1 MTIPE
6 GNLKGNVE
14 RFTGFADLY
23 DQFRPEAPKLVVDIL
38 TSYLEKRPGLV
49 LDLGCG
55 TGLSTL
61 IWKDYGDRIIGVEP
75 NGDMRS
81 KAEKKR
87 QALPGAAHISFV
99 PGYSNSLGDIGD
111 ESVDIITCSQSFHWM
126 EPVGT
131 MKEAG
136 RVLNEGGAFAAY
148 DCDWPPTIHW
158 KLEQEYVQLL
168 EKADALA
175 HQLTDGE
182 EQAVKRNKNE
192 HLKVLKDSGVFRYT
206 REIVFHNK
214 ETCDAAR
221 YTGLALS
228 QGGLQTVLKQ
238 GSSELHPEIEDFR
251 NHVEEYFNGATK
263 EILFSYRLRLG
274 IK

>member
-6 GNLKGNVE
+6 GNLKGNVD

-38 TSYLEKRPGLV
+38 SSYLSKRPHLV

-61 IWKDYGDRIIGVEP
+61 IWKEYADRIIGVEP
-75 NGDMRS
+75 NDDMRS
-81 KAEKKR
+81 KAEEKR
-87 QALPGAAHISFV
+87 QELVGADHISYV
-99 PGYSNSLGDIGD
+99 PGFSNSLNEVKD

-126 EPVGT
+126 EPIGT
-131 MKEAG
+131 LKEAG
-136 RVLNEGGAFAAY
+136 RVLNEGGIFAAY
-148 DCDWPPTIHW
+148 DCDWPPTVHW
-158 KLEQEYVQLL
+158 KLEQEYLQLL
-168 EKADALA
+168 EQADLLA
-175 HQLTDGE
+175 HQLTNGE

-192 HLKVLKDSGVFRYT
+192 HLKVLKDSGIFRYT
-206 REIVFHNK
+206 REVVFHNK
-214 ETCDAAR
+214 ENCDAER

-238 GSSELHPEIEDFR
+238 GSVELDPQIEAFR
-251 NHVEEYFNGATK
+251 NQVEEYFNGATK
-263 EILFSYRLRLG
+263 VILFSYRLRLG